1 MSSWNDLF
9 KTYGLTGNPVI
20 DSLLLTSI
28 IPIIC
33 SYISNMTTIL
43 TKILMSLWD
52 SFVDYIS
59 EKLRIKL
66 FGNKLCVMI
75 IDENDPLYNFLLQEI
90 FVKDC
95 LGNNKKKENVKFLQH
110 IYDLIK
116 KFKKYQFDKGY
127 WKCFRRRQAL
137 KPNLC
142 QTNEGNY
149 YLDHDLYA
157 SADKNNQ
164 TPNSV
169 TINKSPPIIKS
180 IKTNDHI
187 VTFKYFVST
196 KIIRIIVLNY
206 SKNSNNVDENN
217 KIAINLVNKLIMDQ
231 LDYKKITYQRLTF
244 DFENDKL
251 IEKLDELASTTCPQ
265 FIIDKLV
272 KELNKN
278 DQKEQETQKQTE
290 INQDSEFI
298 NDLSDNKSLNG
309 ETVMVYGG
317 TVGFSTNIINN
328 QINDYSTYIKFEKNE
343 HNAINMTQKD
353 LETICGKKIIT
364 GEKVSE
370 YSWSSY
376 GNGKYPNI
384 ILAKTYKI
392 FVFNG
397 IYAILYRDYTS
408 GGIKFI
414 PRLILSRL
422 GRSITALEVNQII
435 NNLIMLSMRVK
446 SYESVLPVIEYITV
460 NKYEGG
466 KWKQLNLEKRTLDTV
481 YLPEKMLNDI
491 LNEIVVFMDK
501 KKLYDKFQIY
511 HKKGLLFYGPPGTGK
526 TSLVRALACHFKI
539 PIYIININD
548 DCINDDSIIEIIN
561 TLPGTSEYKI
571 ILYEDID
578 SAFSDKEILAVESKN
593 SIVESNY
600 LVSETQC
607 QQPQQPPQSLPQQQL
622 SQPANN
628 NNTNIVNDNSNTNNS
643 NNSNNNNN
651 KSVLMSQKTSM
662 RKYLT
667 YSGLLNALD
676 GILSNQK
683 GIITIMTT
691 NYIGK
696 LGSALIRP
704 GRIDKA
710 FELTYCVREQIVGMV
725 LHMMEIYNSFMNI
738 EVSQE
743 HKDYLISKTNEF
755 ADRIV
760 GCGIKPSKLQFY
772 ILKYIGNFD
781 DIFNN
786 FEELLVAQV
795 ND

>member
-1 MSSWNDLF
+1 
-9 KTYGLTGNPVI
+9 
-20 DSLLLTSI
+20 
-28 IPIIC
+28 
-33 SYISNMTTIL
+33 
-43 TKILMSLWD
+43 
-52 SFVDYIS
+52 
-59 EKLRIKL
+59 
-66 FGNKLCVMI
+66 MI
-75 IDENDPLYNFLLQEI
+75 IDENDSLYNFLIQEI
-90 FVKDC
+90 FVKDR
-95 LGNNKKKENVKFLQH
+95 LDNNKKKESVKFLQH

-127 WKCFRRRQAL
+127 WKSFRRGQAL

-157 SADKNNQ
+157 NDSNNNNNNNINQ
-164 TPNSV
+164 GSV
-169 TINKSPPIIKS
+169 SNAINRSPPITKS
-180 IKTNDHI
+180 IKTNDYI
-187 VTFKYFVST
+187 VTFKYFMAT
-196 KIIRIIVLNY
+196 KRIRIVVLNY

-217 KIAINLVNKLIMDQ
+217 KIAINLVNELIMNK

-244 DFENDKL
+244 DFENEKL
-251 IEKLDELASTTCPQ
+251 VEKLDELASTTCPQ
-265 FIIDKLV
+265 FVVDKLV
-272 KELNKN
+272 RELLNKS
-278 DQKEQETQKQTE
+278 DQKESIVETE
-290 INQDSEFI
+290 IETETETETEEKTVSETNLDLTITNNF
-298 NDLSDNKSLNG
+298 NDEKNTNDEKNING
-309 ETVMVYGG
+309 ETVMIYGG
-317 TVGFSTNIINN
+317 TVNFSTNIINSY
-328 QINDYSTYIKFEKNE
+328 INDYSTYIRFEKNE
-343 HNAINMTQKD
+343 QNTSNISQKD
-353 LETICGKKIIT
+353 LETICGKKFVS
-364 GEKVSE
+364 GERTSD
-370 YSWSSY
+370 YNWNSY
-376 GNGKYPNI
+376 ANGKYANL
-384 ILAKTYKI
+384 ILAKSYKI
-392 FVFNG
+392 FIFNG
-397 IYAILYRDYTS
+397 IYAILYRDYAN
-408 GGIKFI
+408 GGNKFI
-414 PRLILSRL
+414 PRLLLSRH
-422 GRSITALEVNQII
+422 GASITALEVNQII
-435 NNLIMLSMRVK
+435 NNLIILSMRVK
-446 SYESVLPVIEYITV
+446 SYESVMPVIEYITV

-526 TSLVRALACHFKI
+526 TSLVRAIACHFKI

-561 TLPGTSEYKI
+561 TLPGNSEYKI

-600 LVSETQC
+600 LIPELQQTSQQMTQ
-607 QQPQQPPQSLPQQQL
+607 QQSSQTHPQPQTHPNQAKSLT
-622 SQPANN
+622 N
-628 NNTNIVNDNSNTNNS
+628 NNTVDNTNADNT
-643 NNSNNNNN
+643 NIPNNNN
-651 KSVLMSQKTSM
+651 KSLLMSQTTSM

-676 GILSNQK
+676 GILSNQN

-691 NYIGK
+691 NYINK

-710 FELTYCVREQIVGMV
+710 FELTYCVHEQIVGML
-725 LHMMEIYNSFMNI
+725 LHMIEIYNSYMNVEI
-738 EVSQE
+738 TSEY
-743 HKDYLISKTNEF
+743 KDYLVSKTNEF

-760 GCGIKPSKLQFY
+760 GSNVKPSKLQFY
-772 ILKYIGNFD
+772 ILKYIGDFD

-786 FEELLVAQV
+786 FEELLVSQV